1 MRDWQPIGK
10 HRICREL
17 DVVYWES
24 HGSVGRDEIRQFYEL
39 AQGVLVQ
46 YRWVGL
52 IVDVRDAG
60 LPSPEARRFIAEW
73 EQRHPESEGVAI
85 CFGASPLMLVIGR
98 LIFHAVKMLTP
109 RRSSGPF
116 FVATEDEA
124 LAILRAH
131 RPAGRS
137 PEAVTAPANAPAK

>member
-1 MRDWQPIGK
+1 MRDWQLIGK

-24 HGSVGRDEIRQFYEL
+24 HGSVGLDEIRQFYAL
-39 AQGVLVQ
+39 AEGVLAQ

-52 IVDVRDAG
+52 IIDVRDAG
-60 LPSPEARRFIAEW
+60 LPSPEARRFIANW
-73 EQRHPESEGVAI
+73 EQRHPESEGVTI
-85 CFGASPLMLVIGR
+85 CFGASPLMLVIAR
-98 LIFHAVKMLTP
+98 LIFHAIKMLTP

-116 FVATEDEA
+116 FVATEAEA
-124 LAILRAH
+124 QAILSAH

-137 PEAVTAPANAPAK
+137 PKPVIAPSGPAK